1 MPSSSFAIFRS
12 IPDYFFCGKP
22 PGVYYEPI
30 MKFPLFSLILS
41 AAALV
46 AVPLSAQDRQ
56 YDASTFTWNPALS
69 PTGPVVVSVNLATQ
83 TAAVYRNGVEIG
95 SCLVSTGRKGY
106 ETPTGVFHILE
117 KDADHHSATY
127 DNASMPFTERLT
139 WGGVALH
146 AGGLPGYPSSHGCIH
161 LPYEFSKRLF
171 SITEMCGT
179 VIITKDAPS
188 GGVSAGH
195 RIEFAAAE
203 TSSDFQWTP
212 HDSPAGPVSILF
224 SSKDGELLVVRNGV
238 LIGKG
243 KAELSMFAEKP
254 HGTYAYIFDG
264 WQRDGKSKE
273 PFPHWHQIGGPANS
287 HEIKAF
293 KHLKIDERL
302 QHVLEAVLTPGT
314 NLVITNE
321 SVSDVTRS
329 QPGFHIMSGTLASAR

>member
-1 MPSSSFAIFRS
+1 MNLRFLFTSLAVILLGLSFGIRS
-12 IPDYFFCGKP
+12 TH
-22 PGVYYEPI
+22 
-30 MKFPLFSLILS
+30 S
-41 AAALV
+41 
-46 AVPLSAQDRQ
+46 QDRQ

-95 SCLVSTGRKGY
+95 NCLVSTGRQGY
-106 ETPTGVFHILE
+106 ETPTGVFHILQ

-146 AGGLPGYPSSHGCIH
+146 AGGLPGYPSSHGCVH

-171 SITEMCGT
+171 AITELGGT
-179 VIITKDAPS
+179 VIITKDAPT

-203 TSSDFQWTP
+203 GASDFQWMP

-224 SSKDGELLVVRNGV
+224 SSKDGEVLVVRNGV
-238 LIGKG
+238 LIGRG
-243 KAELSMFAEKP
+243 KATLSMFAEKP

-264 WQRDGKSKE
+264 WQRDEKSKE
-273 PFPHWHQIGGPANS
+273 PFAHWHQIGGPANS

-293 KHLKIDERL
+293 KHIKTDERL
-302 QHVLEAVLTPGT
+302 QHILESVLTPGT

-321 SVSDVTRS
+321 SVTDATRS
-329 QPGFHIMSGTLASAR
+329 QPGFHIMSGTLVSAR